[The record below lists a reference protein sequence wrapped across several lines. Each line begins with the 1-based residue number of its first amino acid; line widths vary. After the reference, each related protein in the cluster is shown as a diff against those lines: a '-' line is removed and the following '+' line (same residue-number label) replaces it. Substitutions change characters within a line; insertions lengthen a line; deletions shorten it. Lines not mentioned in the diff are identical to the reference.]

1 MKFIIALFTFVI
13 IYSCSTETS
22 VDLEKELNVAQKSHP
37 VLPNLIHV
45 HLKDKDGHVFH
56 EENVV
61 CKLNFNV
68 GMYTYKFMALRPVD
82 SEGVMTLTKDQ
93 ILKYTGLKSQYDS
106 NLPVNSEPIEF
117 ELSVINP
124 IELERIVEEVKV
136 KIPELGTLIDSHS
149 NKEIDD
155 EEFQEKLANLNT
167 ETRGSFDIQVIQ
179 PDIDL
184 NTKFEDLQTKV
195 IGKWDKESDYTYEVT
210 LK

>member
-1 MKFIIALFTFVI
+1 
-13 IYSCSTETS
+13 
-22 VDLEKELNVAQKSHP
+22 
-37 VLPNLIHV
+37 
-45 HLKDKDGHVFH
+45 
-56 EENVV
+56 
-61 CKLNFNV
+61 
-68 GMYTYKFMALRPVD
+68 MYTYKFMALRPVD
-82 SEGVMTLTKDQ
+82 YEGVMTLTKNQ

-106 NLPVNSEPIEF
+106 NLPVNSEPIKF

-149 NKEIDD
+149 DKEIDD

-195 IGKWDKESDYTYEVT
+195 IGNWDKESDYTYEVT